1 MSFIILT
8 RVSWKKSRRLMRA
21 QDKPKKEHVL
31 LLSLLL
37 FFPCFKKNIMILL
50 ENGEK
55 VNAAYVISCVYTTMR
70 CNISV
75 LEIYCVEG
83 REGIII

>member
-1 MSFIILT
+1 
-8 RVSWKKSRRLMRA
+8 MRA

-75 LEIYCVEG
+75 LEINKSRVEG
-83 REGIII
+83 REGIIIGFLRVREQATLY